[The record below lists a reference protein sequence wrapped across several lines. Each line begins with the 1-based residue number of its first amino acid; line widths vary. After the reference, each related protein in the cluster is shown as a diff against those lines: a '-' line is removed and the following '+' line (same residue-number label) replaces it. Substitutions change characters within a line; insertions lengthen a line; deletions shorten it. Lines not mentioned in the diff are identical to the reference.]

1 MNVHQFV
8 CYYLYTTILYL
19 SKILV
24 CTLTY
29 KTYFCYDIIYI
40 VRTQFSKDDVD
51 ASDSLLARLFDDDF
65 NGDDG
70 VWVD

>member
-1 MNVHQFV
+1 MMRSSSVEKAFCRNT
-8 CYYLYTTILYL
+8 YILSAHL
-19 SKILV
+19 KHS
-24 CTLTY
+24 
-29 KTYFCYDIIYI
+29 

-51 ASDSLLARLFDDDF
+51 ASDSLLAGLFDDDF